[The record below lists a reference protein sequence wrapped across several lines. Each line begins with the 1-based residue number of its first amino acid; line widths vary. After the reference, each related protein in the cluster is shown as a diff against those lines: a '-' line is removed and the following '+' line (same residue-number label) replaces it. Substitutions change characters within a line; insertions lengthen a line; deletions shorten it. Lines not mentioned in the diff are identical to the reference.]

1 MLRLV
6 FDNLSEDS
14 SIVIPNAMNIPH
26 SGYPELYSY
35 LYYYYDNTQYEVL
48 STEDSVYDSFYIVTL
63 YYFDFSID
71 YFSYLSDMVIN
82 RLRNKQMKLLLYYRE
97 PDSPYDIQR
106 RLLLLC
112 EQYGISAFSV
122 VFISGNSMASK
133 LSNFVYFNDF
143 ICLHKFQ
150 TRYRDIPEISNS
162 IKEKRFT
169 LLSRVWKSWRAD
181 FIYNLWCLDLH
192 KDAYVSC
199 SKAPENADD
208 ENDFHPFKRSID
220 FDNTILTADTLDV
233 NQHNDHSNIVY
244 EHFTNSYVNV
254 VLETF
259 IDCEDTGGVFITE
272 KTWKPI
278 RNGQMFI
285 IVGCAGSLRH
295 LKELGFKTFDGI
307 IDESYDDITDVR
319 YKWNCA
325 LREVKKIARMSTSEL
340 HELYMKA
347 LPILQHNQQL
357 FQTIQ
362 QSQLEKLVTDL
373 NAIS

>member
-14 SIVIPNAMNIPH
+14 SIVIPNAPMIPH

-48 STEDSVYDSFYIVTL
+48 STGDSTSDSFYIVTL
-63 YYFDFSID
+63 YYFDFNID
-71 YFSYLSDMVIN
+71 YFSYLSPEVIN

-112 EQYGISAFSV
+112 EQYDISSFSV
-122 VFISGNSMASK
+122 VFISGNSMSGK
-133 LSNFVYFNDF
+133 LSNFIYFNDF
-143 ICLHKFQ
+143 LCLHRFQ
-150 TRYRDIPEISNS
+150 TKDGVVPRINCN

-181 FIYNLWCLDLH
+181 FIYNLWCQGLH

-199 SKAPENADD
+199 SKAPEDADQQI
-208 ENDFHPFKRSID
+208 EFNVFKRSTD
-220 FDNTILTADTLDV
+220 FDNTILTADALDV

-254 VLETF
+254 ILETF

-278 RNGQMFI
+278 RNGQFFM
-285 IVGCAGSLRH
+285 VMGCQGTLRH
-295 LKELGFKTFDGI
+295 LRELGFKTFDGI
-307 IDESYDDITDVR
+307 IDESYDDIADT
-319 YKWNCA
+319 K
-325 LREVKKIARMSTSEL
+325 LRFYTVLEMVKITARRPVSEL
-340 HELYMKA
+340 HELHMTA

-362 QSQLEKLVTDL
+362 KSHIEKLVTDL